1 VRQLRTEQKATSA
14 ADSGIRC
21 CRTWYVPGMYIVTCD
36 SLEFINKLG
45 VQRSMP
51 VTQQKMHVYIIQSV
65 TLIEFIDESMMHV
78 VTDERTASRH

>member
-1 VRQLRTEQKATSA
+1 MRQLRTELKATSA
-14 ADSGIRC
+14 ADSGISC

-51 VTQQKMHVYIIQSV
+51 VTQQKNARLHHTERYINRIHRR
-65 TLIEFIDESMMHV
+65 INDAFGHG
-78 VTDERTASRH
+78 